1 MSTGRLHALVWR
13 HSQVEN
19 EVTSAPVVSIIDDD
33 PSVRDGI
40 VDLVR
45 AMGFDAEAFERAEQ
59 FLQSSRLNSTSCL
72 ITDMCMP
79 GMTGLELHDRLI
91 ASGKTFPTIVITAFP
106 KEADRV
112 RALRAGVASYLA
124 KPFDHRE
131 LVACIMSVLGSG
143 DAGKRDRDAHLMM
156 PQRPF
161 SFPTGRS
168 MQGWQGC
175 SHSHTRTQE

>member
-1 MSTGRLHALVWR
+1 MNTGHLHALVWR
-13 HSQVEN
+13 HSQVESQ
-19 EVTSAPVVSIIDDD
+19 VTSAPVVSIVDDD

-45 AMGFDAEAFERAEQ
+45 AMGFDVEAFECGEQ

-79 GMTGLELHDRLI
+79 GMTGLDLHDRLI
-91 ASGKTFPTIVITAFP
+91 ASGKTCPTIVVTAFP

-112 RALRAGVASYLA
+112 RALRAGVICYLA

-131 LVACIMSVLGSG
+131 LVGCIMSALGLG
-143 DAGKRDRDAHLMM
+143 AAADKKR
-156 PQRPF
+156 
-161 SFPTGRS
+161 S
-168 MQGWQGC
+168 
-175 SHSHTRTQE
+175 